1 MEPTA
6 AQSSTFPIEKVR
18 AAFPALE
25 REVHGRPVAYL
36 DSGASAQRVLASIQ
50 AVDRYERRHHS
61 NVHRGSH
68 TLSAEAT
75 EAYEGARA
83 TVADH
88 LGAADRREV
97 IFVRNATE
105 AINLVARAWGDANLG
120 AGDRLLLTEME
131 HHSNIVPW
139 QQLAERV
146 GAEIDWAPVDDEGLL
161 DMDAFAALLERG
173 PKLVAVAHVSNVLGT
188 ENPIAEIARLA
199 HEAGALVLADGAQAA
214 PKLPLDV
221 TELGVDFYALTGHKL
236 YGPTG
241 IGALWGRL
249 ELLRAMPPFLGG
261 GSMIRKVTRE
271 GTTYAD
277 VPARFEAGTPAIAQ
291 AIGHGLGAALARR
304 PRDGGGARARAGDHR
319 LRAGARSPRCR
330 ACASSARRAAPE
342 RVGPV
347 SFEIDGIHAHDVSEI
362 LDRHGVAVRAGHH
375 CAQVLMDRLGVAAT
389 ARASFG
395 VYTTTEEIDRLVE
408 GLRRRPPRVR
418 ALSATG
424 RCASLVRMDELYRDQ
439 ILEHYKRPHNFGHLD
454 HPGPRVRGHQP
465 VLRRR
470 AARDDPASTRTTGS
484 PRSPSRARAARSRPP
499 PPRC

>member
-1 MEPTA
+1 MEPTTTKPA
-6 AQSSTFPIEKVR
+6 ASAFPIEKVR
-18 AAFPALE
+18 ASFPALE

-50 AVDRYERRHHS
+50 AVDRYERAHHS

-75 EAYEGARA
+75 AAYEGARA

-120 AGDRLLLTEME
+120 AGDRIVLTEME

-146 GAEIDWAPVDDEGLL
+146 GAEVDWVPVGDDGLL
-161 DMDAFAALLERG
+161 DLDAYAALLEKG
-173 PKLVAVAHVSNVLGT
+173 PKLVAVTHVSNVLGT

-214 PKLPLDV
+214 PKQPLDMA
-221 TELGVDFYALTGHKL
+221 ELGVDFYAITGHKL
-236 YGPTG
+236 YAPTG
-241 IGALWGRL
+241 IGALWVKL
-249 ELLRAMPPFLGG
+249 DLLREMPPFLGG
-261 GSMIRKVTRE
+261 GSMIRKVTKD

-277 VPARFEAGTPAIAQ
+277 PPARFEAGTPAIAQ
-291 AIGHGLGAALARR
+291 AIGMASALRWLDGIGMEAVLEHERQIADYTLERLAEVPGLRVFGP
-304 PRDGGGARARAGDHR
+304 PRGSER
-319 LRAGARSPRCR
+319 L
-330 ACASSARRAAPE
+330 
-342 RVGPV
+342 GPV
-347 SFEIDGIHAHDVSEI
+347 SFELDGVHAHDVSEI

-375 CAQVLMDRLGVAAT
+375 CAQPLMDRLGIAAT

-395 VYTTTEEIDRLVE
+395 VYTTPEEVDRLID
-408 GLRRRPPRVR
+408 GLHDARKV
-418 ALSATG
+418 
-424 RCASLVRMDELYRDQ
+424 
-439 ILEHYKRPHNFGHLD
+439 FGL
-454 HPGPRVRGHQP
+454 G
-465 VLRRR
+465 
-470 AARDDPASTRTTGS
+470 T
-484 PRSPSRARAARSRPP
+484 
-499 PPRC
+499 

>member
-1 MEPTA
+1 MEPVSAKSPA
-6 AQSSTFPIEKVR
+6 AAAPFSIEKVR
-18 AAFPALE
+18 SAFPALE
-25 REVHGRPVAYL
+25 REVNGKPVAYL

-50 AVDRYERRHHS
+50 SVDRYERRHHS

-88 LGAADRREV
+88 IGAADRREV
-97 IFVRNATE
+97 VFVRNATE
-105 AINLVARAWGDANLG
+105 AINLVARAWGDANVS

-146 GAEIDWAPVDDEGLL
+146 GAEIDWAPIDDAGRL
-161 DMDAFAALLERG
+161 DMDAFRTLLERE

-199 HEAGALVLADGAQAA
+199 HAAGAKVLADGAQAA
-214 PKLPLDV
+214 PKLPLQMA
-221 TELGVDFYALTGHKL
+221 ELGVDFYAITGHKL

-241 IGALWGRL
+241 IGALWTRL
-249 ELLRAMPPFLGG
+249 DLLREMPPFLGG
-261 GSMIRKVTRE
+261 GSMIRKVTRD

-277 VPARFEAGTPAIAQ
+277 PPARFEAGTPAITQ
-291 AIGHGLGAALARR
+291 AIGMASALRWLDSDSIGMEAVRAHEEQVADYALEQLAEVPGLRIFGP
-304 PRDGGGARARAGDHR
+304 PRGEGR
-319 LRAGARSPRCR
+319 L
-330 ACASSARRAAPE
+330 
-342 RVGPV
+342 GPV
-347 SFEIDGIHAHDVSEI
+347 SFEIEGIHAHDVSEI

-375 CAQVLMDRLGVAAT
+375 CAQVLMDRLEIAAT

-408 GLRRRPPRVR
+408 GLEDARRV
-418 ALSATG
+418 
-424 RCASLVRMDELYRDQ
+424 
-439 ILEHYKRPHNFGHLD
+439 FGL
-454 HPGPRVRGHQP
+454 
-465 VLRRR
+465 
-470 AARDDPASTRTTGS
+470 
-484 PRSPSRARAARSRPP
+484 
-499 PPRC
+499 

>member
-1 MEPTA
+1 VTVS
-6 AQSSTFPIEKVR
+6 AQAFPIEKVR

-75 EAYEGARA
+75 AAYEGARA

-97 IFVRNATE
+97 VFVRNATE
-105 AINLVARAWGDANLG
+105 AINLVARAWGDANVG
-120 AGDRLLLTEME
+120 EGDRIVLTEME

-146 GAEIDWAPVDDEGLL
+146 GAEIDWTPVDDEGLL
-161 DMDAFAALLERG
+161 DMDAFAALLERR
-173 PKLVAVAHVSNVLGT
+173 PKLVAIAHVSNVLGT
-188 ENPIAEIARLA
+188 ENPVAEIARLA

-221 TELGVDFYALTGHKL
+221 AALDVDFYATTGHKL

-241 IGALWGRL
+241 IGALWARL
-249 ELLRAMPPFLGG
+249 DLLRAMPPFLGG

-271 GTTYAD
+271 GTAYAD
-277 VPARFEAGTPAIAQ
+277 PPARFEAGTPAIAQ
-291 AIGHGLGAALARR
+291 AIGMAAALRWLDGLGMEAVLDHERAVTDYALQQLTEVPGLRIFGP
-304 PRDGGGARARAGDHR
+304 PRGD
-319 LRAGARSPRCR
+319 S
-330 ACASSARRAAPE
+330 

-347 SFEIDGIHAHDVSEI
+347 SFELEGVHAHDVSEI
-362 LDRHGVAVRAGHH
+362 LDRHGIAVRAGHH

-395 VYTTTEEIDRLVE
+395 VYTTPEEIDRLVE
-408 GLRRRPPRVR
+408 SLHDARKVFGL
-418 ALSATG
+418 
-424 RCASLVRMDELYRDQ
+424 
-439 ILEHYKRPHNFGHLD
+439 
-454 HPGPRVRGHQP
+454 
-465 VLRRR
+465 
-470 AARDDPASTRTTGS
+470 
-484 PRSPSRARAARSRPP
+484 
-499 PPRC
+499 